1 MDCQMPVMDGY
12 AATRALRQLPGLQD
26 LPVIAMT
33 ANTMVGD
40 REKALE
46 AGMND
51 HIAKPIKVND
61 MFATLARWV
70 RPAANTSP
78 GVANVD
84 ETPDLLAAL
93 PGIDTRVGLAA
104 TMGNEV
110 LYRRLLRL
118 FRDSQADFLARFN
131 TARAAGEMVAA
142 TRMAHDLKSL
152 TASLGIHAVQQEAAA
167 LEQACLLAADNI
179 DALAQDVARSL
190 DPVVK
195 GLLTLE
201 MAHRSI

>member
-1 MDCQMPVMDGY
+1 MDGY
-12 AATRALRQLPGLQD
+12 AATRALRQQPGLQD

-70 RPAANTSP
+70 RPAVTPSP
-78 GVANVD
+78 GTTSVD
-84 ETPDLLAAL
+84 QGPDLLATL
-93 PGIDTRVGLAA
+93 PGIDSRIGLAA
-104 TMGNEV
+104 TMGNEL
-110 LYRRLLRL
+110 LYRRLLGL
-118 FRDSQADFLARFN
+118 FRDSQADFLTRFN
-131 TARAAGEMVAA
+131 AARAAGDMAAA
-142 TRMAHDLKSL
+142 TRMAHDLKSV
-152 TASLGIHAVQQEAAA
+152 TAALGIYAVQQEAAA
-167 LEQACLLAADNI
+167 LEQACLLEADNI
-179 DALAQDVARSL
+179 DALARDVARL
-190 DPVVK
+190 LEPVVK